1 MIDNI
6 IQAARSSMDKTID
19 HFKTELS
26 KIRTGRA
33 HPSLIDSLMV
43 PYYGSPTAMS
53 QVASITAENARSL
66 LITPWEK
73 DMIAPIEKAI
83 MSSDLGLNP
92 VTAGMVIRVP
102 LPPLT
107 EERRLALT
115 KLVKETAERARIQAR
130 QLRRD
135 AITQCKQLEKDKD
148 ITEDDLRRAEQSIQK
163 ETDQSIATIDTICS
177 EKESELMSI

>member
-6 IQAARSSMDKTID
+6 IQTARSSMDKTID

>member
-6 IQAARSSMDKTID
+6 LQSTRSSMDKSIE

-33 HPSLIDSLMV
+33 HPSLIDSIMV

-53 QVASITAENARSL
+53 QVASITAENARTL
-66 LITPWEK
+66 MITPWEK
-73 DMIAPIEKAI
+73 DMVAPIEKAI

-92 VTAGMVIRVP
+92 VTAGLVIRVP

-107 EERRLALT
+107 EDRRVGLT
-115 KLVKETAERARIQAR
+115 KVVKETAERARVQVR

-135 AITQCKQLEKDKD
+135 AITQCKQLEKDKE
-148 ITEDDLRRAEQSIQK
+148 ITEDDLRRAEQSVQK
-163 ETDQSIATIDTICS
+163 ETDQSISTIDTICS